1 MKCHDF
7 DKYFSQEH
15 RVDIINFFSIKEC
28 DPFSPK
34 QSMVVTYDGIE
45 LENIRNESFY
55 DCRGYNCGISK
66 FKGLPSMDV
75 KRNFEERWQKL
86 STNRDTIMTDLY
98 LTRYKK

>member
-7 DKYFSQEH
+7 DKYISQEY
-15 RVDIINFFSIKEC
+15 RVDILNFLSIKEY

>member
-7 DKYFSQEH
+7 DKYFSQEY
-15 RVDIINFFSIKEC
+15 RVDIFNFFSIKEY

-86 STNRDTIMTDLY
+86 STNRDTTMTDLY

>member
-1 MKCHDF
+1 
-7 DKYFSQEH
+7 
-15 RVDIINFFSIKEC
+15 
-28 DPFSPK
+28 
-34 QSMVVTYDGIE
+34 MVVTYDGIE

-98 LTRYKK
+98 LTRYKTNLTI